1 MSSPLAGR
9 RVIVTRAAS
18 QAAALV
24 DLLASAG
31 AEVLVFPTIEIVDPE
46 DFEPVDEAI
55 RHLDVYSWAI
65 FTSANAVTRFF
76 ARMALA
82 DKDARHLHGLRVAA
96 VGPATAAALE
106 RNGIRADF
114 VPDEYVGEGVLELT
128 GGDPLGGA
136 TEVTLGGG
144 TLRLHD
150 GATVIKDISTGF
162 DNATGTAEVLE
173 VARAFAK
180 GPRPAR
186 TVVFALWTAEEKGLL
201 GAEAYAANPIYPL
214 AKTAAVINLDP
225 HVVLPAARDIELV
238 GGGRTDLEA
247 RLAEAASRLGLR
259 VTPEPNPEAGWY
271 FRSDHYPFA
280 KKGVPI
286 TSAPRCSMAK
296 KNAIR
301 KKGR

>member
-1 MSSPLAGR
+1 MSDPLAGR

-24 DLLASAG
+24 ELLVGAG

-114 VPDEYVGEGVLELT
+114 VPDEYVGEGVLDGLCARGVGAGTRVLIPRALEAREVLPEELAAHGARVDVVPVYRAVPGEGDPDVLTRIVAGEADAVTFTSSSTVRNFVRLT
-128 GGDPLGGA
+128 GGVDVSGL
-136 TEVTLGGG
+136 
-144 TLRLHD
+144 
-150 GATVIKDISTGF
+150 
-162 DNATGTAEVLE
+162 
-173 VARAFAK
+173 
-180 GPRPAR
+180 
-186 TVVFALWTAEEKGLL
+186 VV
-201 GAEAYAANPIYPL
+201 
-214 AKTAAVINLDP
+214 AVIGP
-225 HVVLPAARDIELV
+225 VTASTARE
-238 GGGRTDLEA
+238 
-247 RLAEAASRLGLR
+247 LGLR
-259 VTPEPNPEAGWY
+259 VSVEPSEY
-271 FRSDHYPFA
+271 T
-280 KKGVPI
+280 VPALVGALGEHF
-286 TSAPRCSMAK
+286 SRPGA
-296 KNAIR
+296 
-301 KKGR
+301 